1 MNTEQNRKHVDM
13 TVYCCCVRYRVSPA
27 LDYQPTYNADFMHW
41 YHNMMGSLLS
51 NPLMRCDICVT
62 RESGILSYGTR
73 KVDSIAGYN

>member
-41 YHNMMGSLLS
+41 YHNMMGSVLS
-51 NPLMRCDICVT
+51 NPIMRCDMCNA
-62 RESGILSYGTR
+62 REWYSVLWNKESR
-73 KVDSIAGYN
+73 FNCQV